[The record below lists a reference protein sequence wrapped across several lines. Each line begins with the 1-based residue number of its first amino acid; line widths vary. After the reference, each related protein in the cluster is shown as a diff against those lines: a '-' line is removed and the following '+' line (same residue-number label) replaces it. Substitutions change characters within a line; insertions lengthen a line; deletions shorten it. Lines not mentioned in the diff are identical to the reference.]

1 MKHSI
6 RTRFTLIFIGIMSFI
21 LFAMYGVNKYFLED
35 YYMSN
40 KVEVLK
46 GAYITIDRLLL
57 AIQREGKSITDVIA
71 EEFGK
76 NIEDSRTVASFREL
90 NDKSNINI
98 VLIDSEGNEVIAAS
112 REGDFMADKLRYYL
126 SRSKDEGSNGESD
139 GTVGNGNEAGDGSG
153 IEDNSIRFPFF
164 YHLKNSFNN
173 IGFSSGTAENGRL
186 LSDPVFDPLENAEI
200 IYQNDFYRIQ
210 RTFDR
215 RSNTV
220 YLESWGYFTDG
231 GTEFLM
237 SMPVSLIHDSVG
249 ITNKFLLIVGIIV
262 LILGSAIV
270 YITTGIITRPINRL
284 AKISERMTA
293 LDFETKYE
301 GNAKDEIGIL
311 GHSMNTMS
319 DRLEKTIAELK
330 TANNKLLQD
339 IDEKNKIDAMR
350 KDFIAN
356 VSHELK
362 TPIALIQGY
371 AEGLTE
377 GMAED
382 AESRDYYCNVIVD
395 EAVKMNTMVK
405 QLTSLNNLEFGDD
418 KTEFV
423 RFDIVELIKSLLENQ
438 KLVIKKKEAK
448 IELIAPEHA
457 YVWAD
462 EFKIEEVITNY
473 FTNALNHLDGEREI
487 IISVRE
493 EKKPGEADE
502 DDEVLHEKRII
513 RVSVFNTGE
522 NIPEEDLDKIW
533 EKFYKVDKARTRAYG
548 GSGIGLS
555 IVKAIIESH
564 NQTCSVKN
572 KKNGVEFD
580 FTLDADK

>member
-6 RTRFTLIFIGIMSFI
+6 RTRFTLIFIGIMALI
-21 LFAMYGVNKYFLED
+21 LLAMYGVNKYFLED

-57 AIQREGKSITDVIA
+57 GIEKEGKSITDVVA

-76 NIEDSRTVASFREL
+76 NIEDSKTVASFREL
-90 NDKSNINI
+90 NDNSNINI
-98 VLIDSEGNEVIAAS
+98 VLIDPQGNEVIAAS
-112 REGDFMADKLRYYL
+112 REGSFMADKLRYYL
-126 SRSKDEGSNGESD
+126 STLKEETEEKDEEDPDVGS
-139 GTVGNGNEAGDGSG
+139 
-153 IEDNSIRFPFF
+153 FPFLF
-164 YHLKNSFNN
+164 HLKDKFEKIELSVKS
-173 IGFSSGTAENGRL
+173 IENKVL
-186 LSDPVFDPLENAEI
+186 PQAPTFDPLANAEI
-200 IYQNDFYRIQ
+200 IYQNDLYRIQ

-215 RSNTV
+215 RSNTA

-237 SMPVSLIHDSVG
+237 SMPVSLIHDSVD
-249 ITNKFLLIVGIIV
+249 ITNKFLLMVGIIV
-262 LILGSAIV
+262 LMVGSAIV
-270 YITTGIITRPINRL
+270 YVTTGIITKPINKL
-284 AKISERMTA
+284 ARISERMTA

-319 DRLEKTIAELK
+319 VRLEKTIAELK

-339 IDEKNKIDAMR
+339 IDEKNKIDEMR
-350 KDFIAN
+350 RDFIAN

-377 GMAED
+377 GLAEE

-395 EAVKMNTMVK
+395 EAAKMNAMVK
-405 QLTSLNNLEFGDD
+405 QLTSLNNLEFGND
-418 KTEFV
+418 KTEFD
-423 RFDIVELIKSLLENQ
+423 RFDVVELIKSLLESQN
-438 KLVIKKKEAK
+438 LVIKKKEAK
-448 IELIAPEHA
+448 VELVAPEHA

-462 EFKIEEVITNY
+462 EFKIEEVLTNY
-473 FTNALNHLDGEREI
+473 FTNALNHLDGERKI
-487 IISVRE
+487 VITVRE
-493 EKKPGEADE
+493 EAKTEGDSE
-502 DDEVLHEKRII
+502 EVLPDKRII

-522 NIPEEDLDKIW
+522 NIPEEDLEKIW
-533 EKFYKVDKARTRAYG
+533 DKFYKVDKARTRAYG

-564 NQTCSVKN
+564 NQSCSVRN
-572 KKNGVEFD
+572 KKTGVEFD